1 MQRQPLEIQTI
12 YAELLERLAAVEAQR
27 AIGHAQGTFTL
38 KTVKGREYYYFQ
50 VSDPGGTKRQIYVGK
65 RDSALDS
72 AVARFESARED
83 VAAERVS
90 IDRLVSLLRAGGA
103 ATADAPTARVL
114 RALADAG
121 VFHQGAVLVGT
132 HAFAVLGNVLGVRW
146 TGGSMRTQDVDLAA
160 GLHMSVAVPASP
172 SDVPRV
178 LEGLEM
184 GFVPAPAFSRSG
196 PSTSFKVRGS
206 SLRVD
211 LLTPARGAATGPV
224 ALPGLGA
231 SAQALRFLDYV
242 MEGWIA
248 AALIG
253 EGGVQVNVPDPAR
266 FALHKLVV
274 AAERPVAM
282 QTKREKDLR
291 QAGQVLEV
299 LFEDRAGDVNAAWRA
314 LVAHGQGLAKRVGDS
329 LSGLERV
336 APEAGEKLR
345 WLSES

>member
-72 AVARFESARED
+72 AVGRFESARED
-83 VAAERVS
+83 VVAERVS

-146 TGGSMRTQDVDLAA
+146 AGGSMRTQDVDLAA
-160 GLHMSVAVPASP
+160 GFHMSVAVPASP

-184 GFVPAPAFSRSG
+184 GFVPVPAFSRSG
-196 PSTSFKVRGS
+196 SSTSFKVRGS

-224 ALPGLGA
+224 ALPALGA
-231 SAQALRFLDYV
+231 SAHALRFLDYV
-242 MEGWIA
+242 MQGWIA

-274 AAERPVAM
+274 AAERPAAM
-282 QTKREKDLR
+282 QTKREKDLW

-299 LFEDRAGDVNAAWRA
+299 LFEDRAGDVDAAWAA
-314 LVAHGQGLAKRVGDS
+314 LVAYGQGLAKRVGGS

-336 APEAGEKLR
+336 APEAGEHLR
-345 WLSES
+345 RLIER